1 MNHFYLNLLLLFSI
15 DCQNEIKQNE
25 AKLTLEHTRQQIS
38 IAETK
43 SVLYTL
49 AADSMMGRDSKSGG
63 YAKAASFAA
72 SYFKK
77 YQIKPFYPAYRD
89 TLTTNGYITYNL
101 VGQLGN
107 YNSNQKTILIGA
119 HLDHIGVS
127 GAASDSIFNGAND
140 NASGATA
147 VLQIGRFLVQRQWNQ
162 NVLLALFADEEK
174 GLLGAYHLAKR
185 FKKEGV
191 SVDYMINFE
200 MIGSKLT
207 SSGSN
212 QVFITG
218 FNHSNLAETINN
230 FTPNFVNF
238 SPQAQKFNLFQRSDN
253 FAFSQVLGS
262 VAQTL
267 STFDF
272 KNYDY
277 YHKVEDHPEKLDIDN
292 MNKIIGT
299 AAYAITKILDNE
311 IIIK

>member
-1 MNHFYLNLLLLFSI
+1 
-15 DCQNEIKQNE
+15 
-25 AKLTLEHTRQQIS
+25 
-38 IAETK
+38 
-43 SVLYTL
+43 
-49 AADSMMGRDSKSGG
+49 
-63 YAKAASFAA
+63 
-72 SYFKK
+72 
-77 YQIKPFYPAYRD
+77 
-89 TLTTNGYITYNL
+89 
-101 VGQLGN
+101 
-107 YNSNQKTILIGA
+107 
-119 HLDHIGVS
+119 
-127 GAASDSIFNGAND
+127 
-140 NASGATA
+140 
-147 VLQIGRFLVQRQWNQ
+147 
-162 NVLLALFADEEK
+162 
-174 GLLGAYHLAKR
+174 
-185 FKKEGV
+185 
-191 SVDYMINFE
+191 MINFE

-230 FTPNFVNF
+230 FTPNFVQF
-238 SPQAQKFNLFQRSDN
+238 SPEAQKFNLFQRSDN
-253 FAFSQVLGS
+253 FAFYQVLGS